1 VKAREGQACVVAPQR
16 ADPHGAL
23 AIEGPVHSLLL
34 STTERRQPPTEE
46 TNMAEKKEERAPAR
60 FDPFRDLDRLV
71 RGRFGE
77 RMGSPLSGWIDEFF
91 GERAFPGRGVTA
103 PLDITESD
111 DRYTV
116 TVELP
121 GVAKDDVTVDVQ
133 DRVVSIRGEKKSERE
148 EKKEKSH
155 WIERSY
161 GSFSRSFTL
170 PTDAVDDRLE
180 ASFKDGVL
188 KLSIPRAE
196 KPKPRTVSIK
206 S

>member
-1 VKAREGQACVVAPQR
+1 
-16 ADPHGAL
+16 
-23 AIEGPVHSLLL
+23 
-34 STTERRQPPTEE
+34 
-46 TNMAEKKEERAPAR
+46 MAEKKEERAPAR

-77 RMGSPLSGWIDEFF
+77 RMGSPLSSWIDEFF

-170 PTDAVDDRLE
+170 PANAQADRVR
-180 ASFKDGVL
+180 ASFKNGVL
-188 KLSIPRAE
+188 TIEIPKAE
-196 KPKPRTVSIK
+196 EKKPKVISIK